1 MKKITVLISCVM
13 ALLCLCSSAYAFNYV
28 HEDGFESN
36 SLADYT
42 VEAKNGAILQI
53 VEGNENNVLR
63 LKSTASNPALL
74 EKSFDSLS
82 DIAIIDMDFM
92 RESLDSGSVRIMQI
106 YDSAKSSRPFLLQAA
121 TAGLTVRVGEGTST
135 IVTPDYDLG
144 VWVSLRAVLDFS
156 TETYDV
162 YVNGKL
168 CCEGK
173 DFFQSSSNAGIIQIQ
188 MDNRA
193 GTTGAYVDN
202 IAIYGINN
210 DVLDNAILQTEEA
223 VASYVIGQQT
233 GNYSQTRYGVFKD
246 KLKEIRDISRETLS
260 NEEQLE
266 AVSGLEAAVESLE
279 KGRIC
284 SGTEAGTVDAF
295 ANEIVFEDD
304 KSTLFTSDSI
314 EYSLNATILDNF
326 NNNYAV
332 QPDWEIVDAPESV
345 TLSDGTLM
353 IPMGVQG
360 DVKVKA
366 SVEDIYRSFTIYL
379 RDYSKVI
386 INKITASDGFVKV
399 NGTVTRNSEDDI
411 NINLALGT
419 ETYTDKI
426 VENEDG
432 IFECSFGV
440 SEGELTGDGTISVSG
455 EYVYALSQS
464 FTYFGSDAAD
474 VALSRIQIGT
484 DEDIKS
490 TIRTFSK
497 YINVDMKVFENNQ
510 QEYVEKIKAYMPYSS
525 TEVFNNKLID
535 INLIIKITKA
545 VRDEIEAVIT
555 EGLDTLA
562 ANGFDKNLFQRL
574 PEKNKNSFLANSVGV
589 SGSELSEISAKLN
602 EIMRNCNVTI
612 PVSPGGEP
620 NKKPTQAQ
628 SPNYVI
634 TPIGGGGT
642 QYEEP
647 QDKPQEAP
655 QDKPQDEIV
664 DLGAFDDE
672 NEAEWAKDAIH
683 HLRSLG
689 IIEGHENY
697 IRPND
702 PVTRGEIAKMLVEA
716 FDIEKDAQIQGGGA
730 WWNQYA
736 QRGMLAGIIA
746 GYENGD
752 FGGDDLLIRQDVAV
766 LLSRAVAYKQLPVY
780 EKQEKK
786 EFNDGNEIADYARQ
800 AVYDMQKYGI
810 LSGMGENMFA
820 PRSYVTRAQA
830 ITAIYNALM
839 IGVE

>member
-1 MKKITVLISCVM
+1 MKKITGFIICVI
-13 ALLCLCSSAYAFNYV
+13 AAFSVYSSSYAFDYV

-36 SLADYT
+36 SLAGYT
-42 VEAKNGAILQI
+42 AEAKNGATLQI
-53 VEGNENNVLR
+53 IEDNENNVLK
-63 LKSTASNPALL
+63 LMSTASNVALL

-121 TAGLTVRVGEGTST
+121 TAGLTVRVGEGTS
-135 IVTPDYDLG
+135 VVNTPDYDLG
-144 VWVSLRAVLDFS
+144 VWVNLRAVLNFS

-210 DVLDNAILQTEEA
+210 DVLDNAILQAEEA

-284 SGTEAGTVDAF
+284 SGTEAGTIDAF

-345 TLSDGTLM
+345 TLADDTLV

-379 RDYSKVI
+379 RDYSKVSI
-386 INKITASDGFVKV
+386 KKITASDGFVKV
-399 NGTVTRNSEDDI
+399 NGTVARNSEDDI
-411 NINLALGT
+411 NINLALGN

-432 IFECSFGV
+432 SFECSFEV

-474 VALSRIQIGT
+474 VALSRIQVGT

-490 TIRTFSK
+490 TIRTFSE
-497 YINVDMKVFENNQ
+497 YLNVDIKTFEDNQ
-510 QEYVEKIKAYMPYSS
+510 EEYVGKVKEGIPYAS
-525 TEVFNNKLID
+525 TEVFNNKLTD

-545 VRDEIEAVIT
+545 VRSEIETVIA
-555 EGLDTLA
+555 EGLNILE

-574 PEKNKNSFLANSVGV
+574 SVKNKNSFLANAVGV
-589 SGSELSEISAKLN
+589 SGADLAEISTKLN
-602 EIMRNCNVTI
+602 EIMIRCNVPTPIISGGVVNNI
-612 PVSPGGEP
+612 PPKQDSTQEP
-620 NKKPTQAQ
+620 NH
-628 SPNYVI
+628 VV
-634 TPIGGGGT
+634 TPVDKNGEE
-642 QYEEP
+642 YKEP
-647 QDKPQEAP
+647 QE
-655 QDKPQDEIV
+655 EIV
-664 DLGAFDDE
+664 DLGAFNDE

-683 HLRSLG
+683 HLRNMG
-689 IIEGHENY
+689 IIEGYENC

>member
-28 HEDGFESN
+28 HEDNFESKN
-36 SLADYT
+36 LTEYT
-42 VEAKNGAILQI
+42 IDAKNGAMVQ
-53 VEGNENNVLR
+53 VTEDNENNVLK
-63 LKSTASNPALL
+63 LISTASNAALL
-74 EKSFDSLS
+74 QKSFDSLD

-106 YDSAKSSRPFLLQAA
+106 YDSAKSSRPFLLQSA
-121 TAGLTVRVGEGTST
+121 TAGLTVRVGESTSVVNT
-135 IVTPDYDLG
+135 TEYDLG
-144 VWVSLRAVLDFS
+144 VWVNLRVVLDFS

-188 MDNRA
+188 MDNKA

-210 DVLDNAILQTEEA
+210 EVLDNAILQAEKT

-233 GNYSQTRYGVFKD
+233 GNYSQTRYDVFKD
-246 KLKEIRDISRETLS
+246 KLKDIRDISREPLS

-266 AVSGLEAAVESLE
+266 AVSGLEAAVESFE
-279 KGRIC
+279 KGKIC
-284 SGTEAGTVDAF
+284 SESEVETVETVV
-295 ANEIVFEDD
+295 NEIVFDGD
-304 KSTLFTSDSI
+304 KSTIFTSDDT
-314 EYSLNATILDNF
+314 EYTLNVVVLDNF
-326 NNNYAV
+326 NRNYAI
-332 QPDWEIVDAPESV
+332 QPDWELVDAPERV
-345 TLSDGTLM
+345 TLNGDTLV
-353 IPMGVQG
+353 IPKGVQG
-360 DVKVKA
+360 NVKVKA
-366 SVEDIYRSFTIYL
+366 TVEDVYRSFTIYL
-379 RDYSKVI
+379 RDYSKVS
-386 INKITASDGFVKV
+386 INKITATDGFVKIS
-399 NGTVTRNSEDDI
+399 GTVARNSEDDI
-411 NINLALGT
+411 NINLSLGT
-419 ETYTDKI
+419 ESYTDKI
-426 VENEDG
+426 AENEDG
-432 IFECSFGV
+432 SFECSFEV
-440 SEGELTGDGTISVSG
+440 SEDELTSDGTIIISG
-455 EYVYALSQS
+455 TYVYAFSED
-464 FTYFGSDAAD
+464 FTYFGPDAAD
-474 VALSRIQIGT
+474 VALNRIQIGT

-510 QEYVEKIKAYMPYSS
+510 QEYVEKIKECMPYSS

-545 VRDEIEAVIT
+545 ARDEIEAVIT

-602 EIMRNCNVTI
+602 EIMRNCNVII

-620 NKKPTQAQ
+620 NKVPSQAQ

-647 QDKPQEAP
+647 QDKPQDAP

-716 FDIEKDAQIQGGGA
+716 FEIEKEAQTQGGGA
-730 WWNQYA
+730 WWNEYA
-736 QRGMLAGIIA
+736 QRGMISGIIE

-752 FGGDDLLIRQDVAV
+752 FGGGDLLVRQDMAV
-766 LLSRAVAYKQLPVY
+766 LISRVVSYKQIPVY
-780 EKQEKK
+780 SKEQEK
-786 EFNDGNEIADYARQ
+786 EFNDSNEIADYARQ
-800 AVYDMQKYGI
+800 SVYDMQKYGI

-830 ITAIYNALM
+830 ITAIYNVLM

>member
-1 MKKITVLISCVM
+1 MKKITGVIICIV
-13 ALLCLCSSAYAFNYV
+13 AFLCLYSSSYAFVYV
-28 HEDGFESN
+28 HEDDFESK

-42 VEAKNGAILQI
+42 VDAKNGATVQI
-53 VEGNENNVLR
+53 TENDKNNLLR
-63 LKSTASNPALL
+63 LSSTASNAALL
-74 EKSFDSLS
+74 QKSFDSLNS
-82 DIAIIDMDFM
+82 IAIIDMDFM

-106 YDSAKSSRPFLLQAA
+106 YDSAKKNRPFLLQAA
-121 TAGLTVRVGEGTST
+121 TAGLTVRVGEGTSVIST
-135 IVTPDYDLG
+135 SAYDLG
-144 VWVSLRAVLDFS
+144 VWVNLRAVIDFS
-156 TETYDV
+156 TKTYDV

-173 DFFQSSSNAGIIQIQ
+173 AFFQDASDAGIIQIQ
-188 MDNRA
+188 MDNKA

-202 IAIYGINN
+202 LAIYGINN
-210 DVLDNAILQTEEA
+210 EVLDKAILHAEEA
-223 VASYVIGQQT
+223 VASYVVGQAV
-233 GNYSQTRYGVFKD
+233 GNYSRTRYTVFKD
-246 KLKEIRDISRETLS
+246 KIKEIRDISRETLS
-260 NEEQLE
+260 DEEQAE
-266 AVSGLEAAVESLE
+266 AVLKLEEAVEVLE
-279 KGRIC
+279 KGKIC
-284 SGTEAGTVDAF
+284 SESETVEAV
-295 ANEIVFEDD
+295 ANEIMFEDD
-304 KSTLFTSDSI
+304 KTTLFTSDDI
-314 EYSLNATILDNF
+314 EYSLNAVVLDNF
-326 NNNYAV
+326 NNDYPT
-332 QPDWEIVDAPESV
+332 QPEWELTSAPEGV
-345 TLSDGTLM
+345 MLDGDKLT
-353 IPMGVQG
+353 IPMSVQG
-360 DVKVKA
+360 DVEVKA
-366 SVEDIYRSFTIYL
+366 VIEDIYRSFTIYL
-379 RDYSKVI
+379 RDYSKVSI
-386 INKITASDGFVKV
+386 KKITASDGFVKV

-411 NINLALGT
+411 NINLALGN

-432 IFECSFGV
+432 SFECSFEV
-440 SEGELTGDGTISVSG
+440 SEDELTSDGTISISG
-455 EYVYALSQS
+455 TYVYAFSED
-464 FTYFGSDAAD
+464 FTYFGPDAAD
-474 VALSRIQIGT
+474 VALNRIQIGT

-620 NKKPTQAQ
+620 NKKPSQAQ

-634 TPIGGGGT
+634 TPVGGGGT

-647 QDKPQEAP
+647 QDKPQDAP

-683 HLRSLG
+683 HLRNLG
-689 IIEGHENY
+689 IIEGHENH

-830 ITAIYNALM
+830 ITAIYNVLR
-839 IGVE
+839 IGAE